1 MQTIETRYCG
11 PTNTKGARIIA
22 TTASGL
28 RHVILYRDDGDHAKA
43 ATELAE
49 SLGWLADKKLV
60 CGATRSGYC
69 FTLVSKAPYVN
80 HNAPESRS

>member
-28 RHVILYRDDGDHAKA
+28 RFIIPYCGDDGEACHRRA

-60 CGATRSGYC
+60 CGATARGYV
-69 FTLVSKAPYVN
+69 FTLVNK
-80 HNAPESRS
+80 ESS